1 MISFWRIFWLE
12 TVALWRGGT
21 AALLLAASVGW
32 IVLLPHV
39 LIGDGTSE
47 GARQMS
53 VRYGLG
59 GVFALLVVSLLAA
72 ATGAIAA
79 EREAKRLQLTQVRP
93 VPFVLIAWGK
103 FLAMTALGALVLAVA
118 AWMTVDR
125 ESSVRSCNH
134 VYRPVLESP
143 REEAEKMYDVYMAD
157 PDTPPEARK
166 ASRGAIVRMLAQRAR
181 DRYVAVRTN
190 AVESWTFAG
199 FPVTGQLSARFKFTN
214 TFDMRA
220 DVCGRVSFG
229 GASGSFSNITRTA
242 AIVRLEGN
250 PAGDGVLSFEN
261 QGTGAVML
269 RPRQDVELLV
279 PADGFTANLIRA
291 TLEMIAVLALVIAF
305 GVFLGAGLSRPVAL
319 FVALVL
325 LTVSEMSPSVIDQY
339 PDGMES
345 DRIDRIGL
353 FLTRGVERITHP
365 VSALSPLGRLADDDC
380 VEWPEVARA
389 AVVNILVLP
398 FFLSLAAGLLLTRK
412 TE

>member
-1 MISFWRIFWLE
+1 MSSFWRIFWLE

-21 AALLLAASVGW
+21 AVLLLAASAGW
-32 IVLLPHV
+32 ILLLPHV

-47 GARQMS
+47 GVRQMS

-103 FLAMTALGALVLAVA
+103 FLALTALGALVLAVA
-118 AWMTVDR
+118 AWMTLDA
-125 ESSVRSCNH
+125 ESCARPCNH

-143 REEAEKMYDVYMAD
+143 REEAEKMYDIYMAD
-157 PDTPPEARK
+157 PDTPPEARQ
-166 ASRGAIVRMLAQRAR
+166 ASRGAIVRMLTQRAR
-181 DRYVAVRTN
+181 DRYVTVPTN
-190 AVESWTFAG
+190 AVESWTFTG
-199 FPVTGQLSARFKFTN
+199 VPVSGPLTARFKFTN
-214 TFDMRA
+214 MFDMRA
-220 DVCGRVSFG
+220 EVRGHVSFG
-229 GASGSFSNITRTA
+229 GATGSVSNITRTA
-242 AIVRLEGN
+242 VTVRLEGD

-261 QGTGAVML
+261 RGTGAVML

-279 PADGFTANLIRA
+279 PADGFTANLVRA

-325 LTVSEMSPSVIDQY
+325 LAVSEMSPSVIDQY
-339 PDGMES
+339 PDAMES
-345 DRIDRIGL
+345 DRVDRIGL
-353 FLTRGVERITHP
+353 YLTRGVERVTHP

-380 VEWPEVARA
+380 VEGREVVRTF
-389 AVVNILVLP
+389 VVDVLVLP
-398 FFLSLAAGLLLTRK
+398 FLLSLAAGFLLTRK
-412 TE
+412 AE